1 MTSPKISRRAV
12 LRGLGTMVALP
23 ALESLT
29 PARAFASTA
38 APTPSPLR
46 MAFYYVPNGAHMAA
60 WTPAAEGAEFTLPA
74 TLEPLA
80 PFRDKLLVLSGLTH
94 DKARPN
100 GDGPGDHARALAA
113 FLTASQP
120 YKTSGANIRLGISVD
135 QLAAQRVG
143 HETRFPSL
151 ELGLEK
157 GAQAGNCDSGYSCAY
172 SSNVSWKSPTTP
184 VAKEVDPRLVFE
196 RLFAGDEAGATNEA
210 RARRQKYQKSI
221 LDFVLADA
229 RSLQGGL
236 GAADQRKLDEYLSS
250 VREIEQRIGRAEQ
263 VAKVELPKIAQP
275 EGIPQ
280 EYQDH
285 ARLMLDLQ
293 VLAFQG
299 DVTRISTFMFAND
312 GSNKNYPQIGVS
324 DGHHDL
330 SHHGRDA
337 EKQAKI
343 AKINRFHME
352 QFAYLVGKLKSI
364 PEGDGTLLDHVMLC
378 YGSGLSDGDAHNHN
392 DLPVLLVG
400 GGNGTLQPGRH
411 VRYADNTPMANL
423 FLSLLER
430 MGASVERFGDS
441 TGRLKGL
448 EG

>member
-1 MTSPKISRRAV
+1 
-12 LRGLGTMVALP
+12 LGTLVALP
-23 ALESLT
+23 ALESVG
-29 PARAFASTA
+29 PARALASSA
-38 APTPSPLR
+38 AAASPLR
-46 MAFYYVPNGAHMAA
+46 MAFYYVPNGAHMAT
-60 WTPAAEGAEFTLPA
+60 WTPTTEGADFALPA

-80 PFRDKLLVLSGLTH
+80 PFRDKLMVLTGLTH

-120 YKTSGANIRLGISVD
+120 YKTSGANIRVGISVD

-143 HETRFPSL
+143 HETRFASL

-196 RLFAGDEAGATNEA
+196 RLFAGDNVGATNEA

-221 LDFVLADA
+221 LDFVLEDA
-229 RSLQGGL
+229 RGLQGEL
-236 GAADQRKLDEYLSS
+236 GMADQRKLEEYLTS

-263 VAKVELPKIAQP
+263 VSRVELPKIAQP

-280 EYQDH
+280 AYEDH

-312 GSNKNYPQIGVS
+312 SSNKNYPQIGVT

-330 SHHGRDA
+330 SHHGRDEA
-337 EKQAKI
+337 KQEKI

-352 QFAYLVGKLKSI
+352 QFAYLVEKLQSV

-378 YGSGLSDGDAHNHN
+378 YGSGLSDGDAHNHD

-411 VRYADNTPMANL
+411 VRYAENTPMANL
-423 FLSLLER
+423 FLSMLDR
-430 MGASVERFGDS
+430 MGAGVDRFGDS

-448 EG
+448 DS

>member
-1 MTSPKISRRAV
+1 MTAPKVSRRAV
-12 LRGLGTMVALP
+12 LRGLGTLVALP
-23 ALESLT
+23 ALESVG
-29 PARAFASTA
+29 PARALASSA
-38 APTPSPLR
+38 AAASPLR
-46 MAFYYVPNGAHMAA
+46 MAFYYVPNGAHMAT
-60 WTPAAEGAEFTLPA
+60 WTPTTEGADFALPA

-80 PFRDKLLVLSGLTH
+80 PFRDKLMVLTGLTH

-120 YKTSGANIRLGISVD
+120 YKTSGANIRVGISVD

-143 HETRFPSL
+143 HETRFASL

-196 RLFAGDEAGATNEA
+196 RLFAGDNVGATNEA

-221 LDFVLADA
+221 LDFVLEDA
-229 RSLQGGL
+229 RGLQGEL
-236 GAADQRKLDEYLSS
+236 GMADQRKLEEYLTS

-263 VAKVELPKIAQP
+263 VSRVELPKIAQP

-280 EYQDH
+280 AYEDH

-312 GSNKNYPQIGVS
+312 SSNKNYPQIGVT

-330 SHHGRDA
+330 SHHGRDEA
-337 EKQAKI
+337 KQEKI

-352 QFAYLVGKLKSI
+352 QFAYLVEKLQSV

-378 YGSGLSDGDAHNHN
+378 YGSGLSDGDAHNHD

-411 VRYADNTPMANL
+411 VRYAENTPMANL
-423 FLSLLER
+423 FLSMLDR
-430 MGASVERFGDS
+430 MGAGVDRFGDS

-448 EG
+448 DS

>member
-1 MTSPKISRRAV
+1 
-12 LRGLGTMVALP
+12 LGTLVALP
-23 ALESLT
+23 ALESVG
-29 PARAFASTA
+29 PARALASTA
-38 APTPSPLR
+38 TAASPLR

-60 WTPAAEGAEFTLPA
+60 WTPTTEGADFALPA

-80 PFRDKLLVLSGLTH
+80 PFRDKLMVLSGLTH

-120 YKTSGANIRLGISVD
+120 YKTSGANIRVGISVD

-143 HETRFPSL
+143 HETRFASL

-196 RLFAGDEAGATNEA
+196 RLFAGDSVGATNEA

-221 LDFVLADA
+221 LDFVLEDA
-229 RSLQGGL
+229 RGLQGEL
-236 GAADQRKLDEYLSS
+236 GTADQRKLEEYLTS
-250 VREIEQRIGRAEQ
+250 VREIEQRIGRAE
-263 VAKVELPKIAQP
+263 KDSRVELPKMAQP

-280 EYQDH
+280 AYEDH

-299 DVTRISTFMFAND
+299 DVSRISTFMFAND
-312 GSNKNYPQIGVS
+312 SSNKNYPQIGVT

-330 SHHGRDA
+330 SHHGRDEA
-337 EKQAKI
+337 KQEKI

-352 QFAYLVGKLKSI
+352 QFAYLVEKLQSV
-364 PEGDGTLLDHVMLC
+364 PEGNGTLLDHVMLC
-378 YGSGLSDGDAHNHN
+378 YGSGLSDGDAHNHD

-400 GGNGTLQPGRH
+400 GGNGTLQSGRH
-411 VRYADNTPMANL
+411 VRYNENMPMANL
-423 FLSLLER
+423 FLSMLDR
-430 MGASVERFGDS
+430 MGAGVDRFGDS

-448 EG
+448 DS